1 MVFFLTLLALLALLI
16 GGVAGV
22 SVLALSALGVLGVLA
37 AVSSVRNIREAAR
50 PILDDPRTTERE
62 DVLEEAKRR
71 YAAASEDEL
80 ISERVDRLGREVAKA
95 LEGGDPFDEAHA
107 RGRDLERRGRAELDR
122 LSTLPPGAD
131 ERAYSRARDA
141 DRLEAARARDKRERL
156 AAERLRYVQSLQP
169 PLDDPPVWGEG
180 VVGGNGAWW
189 VAMPD
194 HEPGSRVRDVA
205 FRGGPHDGRVERLDP
220 PPFIRVYA
228 GTLDLATAGVVA
240 EYRVAKRLRGPAV
253 FIGYRNLRSG
263 ELVGDA
269 AQARGLWQIHRPV
282 GYVGESGE
290 YPSMRATRP

>member
-1 MVFFLTLLALLALLI
+1 MAKVLLVLFALLGVAAFVIGVPALAAAVLVLA
-16 GGVAGV
+16 VAGV
-22 SVLALSALGVLGVLA
+22 TALVPWVQ
-37 AVSSVRNIREAAR
+37 AAR
-50 PILDDPRTTERE
+50 VRIVLDDPRTTERE

-95 LEGGDPFDEAHA
+95 LEGGDPLGEARE
-107 RGRDLERRGRAELDR
+107 RGRDLERRGHAELD
-122 LSTLPPGAD
+122 AH
-131 ERAYSRARDA
+131 A
-141 DRLEAARARDKRERL
+141 DRLEAARARVMAARARDKRERL
-156 AAERLRYVQSLQP
+156 AAERLRYAQSLQP
-169 PLDDPPVWGEG
+169 PLDEPPVWGEG

-189 VAMPD
+189 VAMPG

-228 GTLDLATAGVVA
+228 GTLDLASAGVVA

-253 FIGYRNLRSG
+253 FVGYRNLRSG

-269 AQARGLWQIHRPV
+269 AQGLWQIHSPA
-282 GYVGESGE
+282 GYVGGF
-290 YPSMRATRP
+290 PALRRMR